1 MFCNR
6 SFASGVAVALE
17 VVAVLVVAVVVVVAK
32 VRPGSGR
39 GRGLATADGYAD
51 EVEEDGIPRI
61 SASAVE
67 LDAAM
72 RLAAMMRAR
81 CVRGLK
87 AQ

>member
-1 MFCNR
+1 MFCNK

-17 VVAVLVVAVVVVVAK
+17 VVAVLLVAVVVASG
-32 VRPGSGR
+32 RPGR
-39 GRGLATADGYAD
+39 GPAIADGSAD
-51 EVEEDGIPRI
+51 EEEEEDGMPRI

-87 AQ
+87 AE

>member
-1 MFCNR
+1 
-6 SFASGVAVALE
+6 LE
-17 VVAVLVVAVVVVVAK
+17 VVVLVVVVAVVAVVVKA
-32 VRPGSGR
+32 RGAGS
-39 GRGLATADGYAD
+39 GRGLATADGRAD
-51 EVEEDGIPRI
+51 EEDEDGMPRI

-87 AQ
+87 AEYIEKAVVE